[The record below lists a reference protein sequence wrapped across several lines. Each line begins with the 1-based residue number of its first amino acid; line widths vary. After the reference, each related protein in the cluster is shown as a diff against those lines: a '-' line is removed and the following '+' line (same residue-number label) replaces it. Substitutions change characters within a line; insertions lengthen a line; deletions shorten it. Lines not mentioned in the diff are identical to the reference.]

1 MTNQRFGW
9 RGCLAVVILFAS
21 AASTGTAQ
29 SKAVAGVV
37 NSATAILRHD
47 IEQAV
52 DKIRN
57 DDFEGADRDLS
68 RIIAAKTFENLGV
81 AERRSVFYTAS
92 MVAAQV
98 NDWKRAHALS
108 VRATEIESGTPEG
121 WHSRFETAIGADD
134 IRDAAF
140 TLVTIADRW
149 PSTLSDI
156 RDRSILQTA
165 YYARRPPGSDKT
177 WLALVESLRRADW
190 RTVDQR
196 EPSQLWQE
204 LTLYYLQRSSVDR
217 ASEVAAH
224 VTDPRILI
232 GMRSDKQFDRVV
244 GKNRYIED
252 IDRAARDDVDLLRA
266 AARRTPKLMIIRNQ
280 LVQSLIVA
288 NRPAEALQVA
298 DETLARVKSATKA
311 DPAYDDVDDELNW
324 AYDVRARS
332 LRLLGRWDEALDQW
346 KTGSELAEQGS
357 VNVSQAINLGYYYCD
372 LNRPEEART
381 VVAKVG
387 NVSPFGAMQLESVKH
402 AAALLLNDESEAARA
417 LKFIKDH
424 QSDSPGT
431 YQWALARANEVEA
444 GAKLLVARLKD
455 PKLRTEALADVQE
468 YADVAEPEK
477 NKAWAANF
485 RVVVARPEVQQAIA
499 KVGRAGHYNIVNEF

>member
-9 RGCLAVVILFAS
+9 RGWLAVSIFLAS
-21 AASTGTAQ
+21 AASTSAAQ
-29 SKAVAGVV
+29 SKAVAGAV
-37 NSATAILRHD
+37 NPGTAILRHD

-57 DDFEGADRDLS
+57 DDFAGADRDLS
-68 RIIAAKTFENLGV
+68 RIISEKEFEKLG
-81 AERRSVFYTAS
+81 ATERRSVYYTAA
-92 MVAAQV
+92 MVAVQV

-108 VRATEIESGTPEG
+108 IRTTEIESGTTES
-121 WHSRFETAIGADD
+121 WHSRFETAVGAED

-140 TLVTIADRW
+140 SLTAIADRW

-156 RDRSILQTA
+156 RDQSILQTA

-177 WLALVESLRRADW
+177 WLELVEALRRADW

-196 EPSQLWQE
+196 EPSRLWLD

-224 VTDPRILI
+224 VTDPLLLI
-232 GMRSDKQFDRVV
+232 GMRSDKQFDHVV

-252 IDRAARDDVDLLRA
+252 IDRAARDEVELLRA
-266 AARRTPKLMIIRNQ
+266 AARRTPKLMAIRNGLAMS
-280 LVQSLIVA
+280 LVVA
-288 NRPAEALQVA
+288 NRPAEALQTV
-298 DETLARVKSATKA
+298 DETLTRLKSATNA
-311 DPAYDDVDDELNW
+311 DPAYDDIDDELNW
-324 AYDVRARS
+324 AYDVRARA

-346 KTGSELAEQGS
+346 KSGSALTENGG
-357 VNVSQAINLGYYYCD
+357 VNVSQAINLGGYYCD
-372 LNRPEEART
+372 LNRPEEARAM
-381 VVAKVG
+381 VAKVA
-387 NVSPFGAMQLESVKH
+387 NVSPYGALQLESVKH
-402 AAALLLNDESEAARA
+402 AAALLLHDESEAARA

-431 YQWALARANEVEA
+431 YQWALARANDVEA
-444 GAKLLVARLKD
+444 GTKLLVARLKD
-455 PKLRTEALADVQE
+455 PKLRTDALADVQE

-477 NKAWAANF
+477 NKEWSANF